1 MYKHFI
7 SLPVNRRFNFTINN
21 FDFGIKKLG
30 GIDLNSYHPYMS
42 FTVEV
47 NPSKFLDTNIKVAN
61 DKVETSFYRKPN
73 KMPWI

>member
-1 MYKHFI
+1 MYKHLI

-21 FDFGIKKLG
+21 FDFGIKKLEG
-30 GIDLNSYHPYMS
+30 NDLNSYHPYMN